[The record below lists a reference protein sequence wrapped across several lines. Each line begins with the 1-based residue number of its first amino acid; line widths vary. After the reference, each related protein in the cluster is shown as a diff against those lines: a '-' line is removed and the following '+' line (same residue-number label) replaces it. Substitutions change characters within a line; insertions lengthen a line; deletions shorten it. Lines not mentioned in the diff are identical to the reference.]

1 MKRLTDDDYDMY
13 YELWQK
19 YDPNG
24 TEFIP
29 YETLSDF
36 VSNLDKPLGIGQP
49 NRLKLISFNLA
60 ICENDTLHCSDILGN
75 AFFCCYY
82 SFLGI

>member
-60 ICENDTLHCSDILGN
+60 RKKGEKFI
-75 AFFCCYY
+75 FCFY
-82 SFLGI
+82 FLAEK